1 MIIFYILVT
10 QVDGQKLTFTSKAR
24 NSCIRRKGM
33 CPIMRIVKYDT
44 RLTEQ
49 QRVVLEKEYSVN
61 CPEVDRKITNP
72 EKLMGLAKYHL
83 RLHERSEEYLYMV
96 CTNTKLIVT
105 GIFELSH
112 GSVNSSI
119 MSVREIL
126 QKALLANAVS
136 IFIMHNHPSG
146 DPTPSNEDIQ
156 VTKRLVEA
164 GELVGVQVLDHI
176 IVGRPGYVS
185 LKDKGYI

>member
-1 MIIFYILVT
+1 
-10 QVDGQKLTFTSKAR
+10 
-24 NSCIRRKGM
+24 
-33 CPIMRIVKYDT
+33 MRIVKYDT

-61 CPEVDRKITNP
+61 CPEVDRKITSP
-72 EKLMGLAKYHL
+72 EKLVGLAKYHL

-96 CTNTKLIVT
+96 CTNNKLVVT

-112 GSVNSSI
+112 GNVNSSI

-164 GELVGVQVLDHI
+164 GDIVGVQVLDHLI
-176 IVGRPGYVS
+176 IGRPGYVS
-185 LKDKGYI
+185 LKEKGHV

>member
-1 MIIFYILVT
+1 
-10 QVDGQKLTFTSKAR
+10 
-24 NSCIRRKGM
+24 
-33 CPIMRIVKYDT
+33 MRIVKYDT

-61 CPEVDRKITNP
+61 CPEVDRKISSP
-72 EKLMGLAKYHL
+72 EKLVSLAKYHL

-96 CTNTKLIVT
+96 CTNNKLVVT

-112 GSVNSSI
+112 GNVNSSI
-119 MSVREIL
+119 MGVREIL

-146 DPTPSNEDIQ
+146 DPTPSREDIQ
-156 VTKRLVEA
+156 ATERLVKA
-164 GELVGVQVLDHI
+164 GEIVGVQVLDHL
-176 IVGRPGYVS
+176 IVGRPEYVS

>member
-1 MIIFYILVT
+1 
-10 QVDGQKLTFTSKAR
+10 
-24 NSCIRRKGM
+24 
-33 CPIMRIVKYDT
+33 MRIVKYDT

-61 CPEVDRKITNP
+61 CPEVDRKITRP
-72 EKLMGLAKYHL
+72 EKLVALAKYHL
-83 RLHERSEEYLYMV
+83 RLHERSEEYLYLICV
-96 CTNTKLIVT
+96 NNKLMVT

-112 GSVNSSI
+112 GNVNSSI

-164 GELVGVQVLDHI
+164 GELIGVQVMDHL
-176 IVGRPGYVS
+176 IVGHPEYVS